1 MLEKLQGIAAR
12 FEALEQE
19 LAAAA
24 IQPQRMAELGRERA
38 GLEPVVTAF
47 REYQVVQE
55 QLEQARGLRTSED
68 ADLRAL
74 AQTGV
79 DAVISGRALLESR
92 IPQRELEPFLPSA

>member
-24 IQPQRMAELGRERA
+24 IQPQRMAELARERA

-47 REYQVVQE
+47 REYQTVQE

-74 AQTGV
+74 AEAESGGTGP
-79 DAVISGRALLESR
+79 AAGGARPPTSNAAGPA
-92 IPQRELEPFLPSA
+92 